1 MEDSFNVFRVRSEL
15 GAETQ
20 KTVESIETIERQTRN
35 LYHAEPAEDA
45 ANIPPNRNLNQ
56 KAGYL
61 YMRRLGLLYRNF
73 STKNSVIYL

>member
-1 MEDSFNVFRVRSEL
+1 MRSEL

-20 KTVESIETIERQTRN
+20 KTVESIEAIERQTRN
-35 LYHAEPAEDA
+35 LYHAEPADDG

-61 YMRRLGLLYRNF
+61 YMRRLDSLLL
-73 STKNSVIYL
+73 TIY